1 MLSNKDRF
9 MNGLGM
15 CKRAGKVVYGDK
27 LLASI
32 KSRDVYMVVLANDA
46 SARTQKQIKDK
57 ASYAS
62 IPVIEGL
69 SSHELSY
76 AIGVTLCVAVGITD
90 PQLIKVLE
98 KNIQKK
104 EVTVNE

>member
-32 KSRDVYMVVLANDA
+32 KSRDVYMVVLSHDA

-57 ASYAS
+57 SKTAS
-62 IPVIEGL
+62 IPVVEGL
-69 SSHELSY
+69 SSLDISIAMGMTH
-76 AIGVTLCVAVGITD
+76 CVAVGITD
-90 PQLIKVLE
+90 SQLVKVLE
-98 KNIQKK
+98 KNIQKE
-104 EVTVNE
+104 EVTVSE